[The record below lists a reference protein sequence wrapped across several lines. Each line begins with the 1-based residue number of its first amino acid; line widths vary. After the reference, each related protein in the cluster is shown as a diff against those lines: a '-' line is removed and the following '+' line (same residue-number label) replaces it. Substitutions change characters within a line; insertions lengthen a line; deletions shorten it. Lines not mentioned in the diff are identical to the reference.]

1 MARLFFAVWPDA
13 AALARLERLAGELAI
28 VSAGKPVP
36 PAKIHLTL
44 AFLGEIDAAR
54 MESALSV
61 ARAVRFEPFAMTFD
75 CAGSFRGAR
84 VAWAG
89 SLVPAPALV
98 SLQGDLAARL
108 AAAGFALEDRP
119 FAAHVTL
126 VRRIGKAVPRAAIE
140 PVAWAVGA
148 FSLVRSETGT
158 GRYAVLEAFPGN

>member
-28 VSAGKPVP
+28 VAAGKPVP

-44 AFLGEIDAAR
+44 AFLGEIDAPGAQ
-54 MESALSV
+54 SALSV
-61 ARAVRFEPFAMTFD
+61 ARAVRFAPFAMTLD
-75 CAGSFRGAR
+75 CVGSFRGAR

-89 SLVPAPALV
+89 SLATSPALA
-98 SLQGDLAARL
+98 SLRGDLAARL
-108 AAAGFALEDRP
+108 AAAGFALEDGA

-126 VRRIGKAVPRAAIE
+126 ARRIGKAVPRAAIE
-140 PVAWAVGA
+140 PVAWAVDA

-158 GRYAVLEAFPGN
+158 GRYTVVEAFRGN